1 MPRKGLSM
9 RKIEEVLRLK
19 YEARLPHRAIAKSCG
34 ISASTVSEYVAAAK
48 ANGLSWPLSEGL
60 SSEEL
65 NARLFPQRQA
75 KAERIAQP
83 EWQKIHKEL
92 RRKGVTRALLWAEY
106 RQSNPDGYSYSQFC
120 TNYKTWSKRLKP
132 PMRLRYQGGE
142 KVFVDYAGQ
151 TVPIID
157 PKTGEI
163 SQAQIFVGTL
173 GASNYTYVE
182 AQASQNL
189 PNWIGG
195 HVRMFNFFGGVP
207 EVVVPDNL
215 KAGVTK
221 PNRYEPDLN
230 PTYHEFAKHYNV
242 AVVPARV
249 RKPQDKAKVETAVQ
263 IAERWILARLRDQQF
278 FSIAELNAAIA
289 PLSAEL
295 NERTMQHLDASRA
308 ELFKSL
314 DQPVLKP
321 LPAQPYEY
329 AEWKRV
335 KVHIDYHVQFDQR
348 FYSVPYKLRGK
359 RVDVRATEN
368 TIEVYHDNKRVASHK
383 RLRRKGFF
391 ATIREHMP
399 PQHQAMADWSPERF
413 LSWAGEIGNQ
423 TQTLIAAVLER
434 RPHPQQAYRSCLG
447 ILGLA
452 KKVGNARLEA
462 ASQRALAAKLYSYR
476 GVRNIL
482 DNQLD
487 KLPLDPPVAT
497 PQPPHTNIRGGSYY
511 H

>member
-19 YEARLPHRAIAKSCG
+19 YEAQLSLGAIAKSCG
-34 ISASTVSEYVAAAK
+34 ISPSTVSEYVAAAK
-48 ANGLSWPLSEGL
+48 ASGLGWPLPDGL
-60 SSEEL
+60 TSKAL
-65 NARLFPQRQA
+65 NARLFPQRQI
-75 KAERIAQP
+75 KPERIPQP
-83 EWQKIHKEL
+83 DWTNVHKEL
-92 RRKGVTRALLWAEY
+92 RRKSVTLSLVWAEY

-120 TNYKTWSKRLKP
+120 VRYRAWAKRLKP
-132 PMRLRYQGGE
+132 HMRFKHLAGE
-142 KVFVDYAGQ
+142 KVFVDYAGH
-151 TVPIID
+151 TMPIID
-157 PKTGEI
+157 KETGEI
-163 SQAQIFVGTL
+163 TQAQIFVGTL
-173 GASNYTYVE
+173 GASNYTFVE

-195 HVRMFNFFGGVP
+195 HARMLAFFGGVP
-207 EVVVPDNL
+207 EVIVPDNL

-295 NERTMQHLDASRA
+295 NQRTMQHLGVSRC
-308 ELFKSL
+308 ELFESL
-314 DQPVLKP
+314 DRPALKA
-321 LPAQPYEY
+321 LPKEPYEY
-329 AEWKRV
+329 AEWKRA
-335 KVHIDYHVQFDQR
+335 KVHIDYHVQFDKR
-348 FYSVPYKLRGK
+348 FYSVPYKLTGK
-359 RVDVRATEN
+359 RIDVRATEN
-368 TIEVYHDNKRVASHK
+368 TIEIYHEHKRVASHR
-383 RLRRKGFF
+383 RLTRKGHY
-391 ATIREHMP
+391 ATIRDHLP
-399 PQHQAMADWSPERF
+399 PKHQAIADWSPERF
-413 LSWAGEIGNQ
+413 LNWANDIGDKTN
-423 TQTLIAAVLER
+423 TLIAAVLEQ

-452 KKVGNARLEA
+452 KKYGKERLEA

-487 KLPLDPPVAT
+487 KVPLEPAVGT
-497 PQPPHTNIRGGSYY
+497 PQPAHANIRGEHYY
-511 H
+511 Q

>member
-19 YEARLPHRAIAKSCG
+19 YEAQLSHRAIAKSCS

-48 ANGLSWPLSEGL
+48 ANGLSWPLPAGLTSEA
-60 SSEEL
+60 L
-65 NARLFPQRQA
+65 NARLFPQRHI
-75 KAERIAQP
+75 KPDRIPQP
-83 EWQKIHKEL
+83 DWTSVHKEL
-92 RRKGVTRALLWAEY
+92 RRKSVTLSLVWAEY

-120 TNYKTWSKRLKP
+120 VRYRAWAKRLKP
-132 PMRLRYQGGE
+132 HMRFKYVAGE
-142 KVFVDYAGQ
+142 KVFVDYAGH
-151 TVPIID
+151 TIPIVD
-157 PKTGEI
+157 EETGEVT
-163 SQAQIFVGTL
+163 QAQIFVGTL
-173 GASNYTYVE
+173 GASNYTFVE
-182 AQASQNL
+182 AQASQSL

-195 HVRMFNFFGGVP
+195 HVRMFAFFDGVP

-249 RKPQDKAKVETAVQ
+249 RKAQDKAKVETAVQ
-263 IAERWILARLRDQQF
+263 IAERWILARLRDQKF
-278 FSIAELNAAIA
+278 FSVAELNAAIA

-295 NERTMQHLDASRA
+295 NQRKMQHLDMSRC
-308 ELFKSL
+308 ELFESL
-314 DQPVLKP
+314 DRPALRP
-321 LPAQPYEY
+321 LPSEPYEY

-335 KVHIDYHVQFDQR
+335 KVHIDYHVQFDKR
-348 FYSVPYKLRGK
+348 FYSVPYKLAGK

-368 TIEVYHDNKRVASHK
+368 VIEVYYDHKRIASHK
-383 RLRRKGFF
+383 RLARKGRY
-391 ATIREHMP
+391 ATSRDHMP
-399 PQHQAMADWSPERF
+399 PQHQAVTDWSPDRF
-413 LSWAGEIGNQ
+413 LSWASDIGDKTLQ
-423 TQTLIAAVLER
+423 LIAAVLEQ

-452 KKVGNARLEA
+452 KKYGKERLEA
-462 ASQRALAAKLYSYR
+462 ASQRALNAKLYSYR

-487 KLPLDPPVAT
+487 KVPLESPAGT
-497 PQPPHTNIRGGSYY
+497 PQPGHANIRGESYY
-511 H
+511 Q